1 MSWRRAT
8 FPGLLVRLHIHSFQ
22 EIVMTSVFATPLSG
36 SGMVLAVLC
45 AGLLGA
51 CASTPAGPAD
61 ARPPVSAALGVTSE
75 QRLHTEGGNAPARGC
90 SAQADAGKRIKEG
103 CAADHVFFAAT
114 FP

>member
-1 MSWRRAT
+1 
-8 FPGLLVRLHIHSFQ
+8 
-22 EIVMTSVFATPLSG
+22 MTSVLATPLSG

-75 QRLHTEGGNAPARGC
+75 QRLHTEGGNAPVRGC
-90 SAQADAGKRIKEG
+90 PAQADAGKRIKEG